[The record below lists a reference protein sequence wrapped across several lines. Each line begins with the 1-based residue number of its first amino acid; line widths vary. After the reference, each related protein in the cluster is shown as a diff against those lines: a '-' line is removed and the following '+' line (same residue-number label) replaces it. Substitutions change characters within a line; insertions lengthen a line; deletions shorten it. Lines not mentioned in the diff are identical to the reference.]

1 MHLCAMKYFFVLLL
15 ILTACKETNKKIV
28 TNQPKNIIQQA
39 QPKDSVSYER
49 TKQNV
54 NRVRLQ
60 LAQQY
65 KQNKISIKTVEDNF
79 NAIMLDS
86 ILPYWYGTKWD
97 FNGITQTP
105 GKGAIACGYF
115 ITTTLQQAGVV
126 LNRSKLGQS
135 ASEQIIKTLVVA
147 NPKKIICNQPIDSL
161 MTYVLNKSNGLYII
175 GLDSHVG
182 FIYNDKGALY
192 FIHSKWANPKAV
204 VKEAVNTSGI
214 LASSKYKQI
223 GKLSS
228 DSVFLKRWLR
238 GSRF

>member
-1 MHLCAMKYFFVLLL
+1 MHLRTMKYCFVLLL
-15 ILTACKETNKKIV
+15 ILTACKETNKKII
-28 TNQPKNIIQQA
+28 TSQSKNTIQQA
-39 QPKDSVSYER
+39 QPKDSLSYET

-54 NRVRLQ
+54 ARLRLQ

-65 KQNKISIKTVEDNF
+65 KQNMITLKTVENNF
-79 NAIMLDS
+79 DAIMLDS

-97 FNGITQTP
+97 FNGITQSP

-135 ASEQIIKTLVVA
+135 ASEKIIQTLIVA

-161 MTYVLNKSNGLYII
+161 IAYLKIKGNGLYII

-182 FIYNDKGALY
+182 FIYNDNGALY

-204 VKEAVNTSGI
+204 VKEAVNTSGV

-228 DSVFLKRWLR
+228 DSMFLKRWLK
-238 GSRF
+238 GMKF